1 MATLSTSLSALLST
15 LYPRRTPMTA
25 TTLAPLRPLVGDFN
39 SIVCFKAVI
48 VGVEDTL
55 GPDGAAVVFIRAGKV
70 RGRDLATELGVA
82 GSSASVPIEQLAT
95 LLNAAIGKDGTC
107 LAAVTKSYRE
117 GENIVIETQDTVCSA
132 GEPLGSERK
141 CTFTLGAVWGAL
153 EAITGEMYLGE
164 HTDSVL
170 RGGTSDKFVFS
181 PF

>member
-1 MATLSTSLSALLST
+1 MATLSTSLAGLLST
-15 LYPRRTPMTA
+15 LYPRSTPMTA
-25 TTLAPLRPLVGDFN
+25 TTLSLRPHLGDYS

-82 GSSASVPIEQLAT
+82 GSNVPIEQLAD
-95 LLNAAIGKDGTC
+95 LLNAAIGRDGTC
-107 LAAVTKSYRE
+107 LAGVTKSYRE
-117 GENIVIETQDTVCSA
+117 GQNVVIETQDTVCSA
-132 GEPLGSERK
+132 GEAMGSDRK

-153 EAITGEMYLGE
+153 EAITSEIYLGE

-170 RGGTSDKFVFS
+170 RGGTCDKFVFS
-181 PF
+181 PL

>member
-1 MATLSTSLSALLST
+1 
-15 LYPRRTPMTA
+15 MTA
-25 TTLAPLRPLVGDFN
+25 TTAPTAESLRPHLGNYSSV
-39 SIVCFKAVI
+39 VCFKAVI

-70 RGRDLATELGVA
+70 RGRNLAADLGVA
-82 GSSASVPIEQLAT
+82 GSNVPIESLAE
-95 LLNAAIGKDGTC
+95 LLDAAIGRDGTR
-107 LAAVTKSYRE
+107 LAAVTRSYRE

-132 GEPLGSERK
+132 GEPMGSDRK

-164 HTDSVL
+164 QTASVL

>member
-1 MATLSTSLSALLST
+1 
-15 LYPRRTPMTA
+15 MTA
-25 TTLAPLRPLVGDFN
+25 ITAPLRPHLGDYS

-82 GSSASVPIEQLAT
+82 GSNVPVDQLAV

-107 LAAVTKSYRE
+107 LAGVTKSYRE
-117 GENIVIETQDTVCSA
+117 GQNVVIETQDTVCSA
-132 GEPLGSERK
+132 GEAMGSDRK

-153 EAITGEMYLGE
+153 EAITGERYLGE

-181 PF
+181 PL